1 MEGEIG
7 VAGSGVAVAE
17 VAQEGGRVVRIIAGG
32 GVEAFVRLLGVNQR
46 ENKDEN

>member
-17 VAQEGGRVVRIIAGG
+17 VAQEGGGVVRIGAVGG
-32 GVEAFVRLLGVNQR
+32 EEAFVRLLGENQR
-46 ENKDEN
+46 EKSEN